1 MLENVHWLGH
11 DSFRI
16 DGSSTLYVDPW
27 KLPAGQPP
35 ADAILVTHEHYD
47 HLSAGDIAKVAGPGT
62 VVVGPPLRHR
72 QVGRRAD
79 FTVQPGRDRRR
90 SGTAMVTAVPAYNVN
105 KFKKP
110 GVVYHPRDEGHVGYI
125 VEMDGVRIYHAG
137 DTDAIPEMR
146 DIDVDVALLPVGG
159 TYTMTAEEAAEAC
172 TMLRAAVVVP
182 MHFGDIVGS
191 EDDARRLKALC
202 GIPVSILE
210 PEKG

>member
-1 MLENVHWLGH
+1 MLEHVHWLGH
-11 DSFRI
+11 DTFRI
-16 DGSSTLYVDPW
+16 DGSSTIYIDPW

-35 ADAILVTHEHYD
+35 ADAILVTHDHYD
-47 HLSAGDIAKVAGPGT
+47 HLSLADIDRVSGPGT
-62 VVVGPPLRHR
+62 VIVGPPC
-72 QVGRRAD
+72 VTGKIGRRAA
-79 FTVQPGRDRRR
+79 FTAQPGQIVDA
-90 SGTAMVTAVPAYNVN
+90 GTAKVTVVPAYNVN

-110 GVVYHPRDEGHVGYI
+110 GVVYHPRGECHVGYI

-146 DIDVDVALLPVGG
+146 DIEVDVALLPVGG

-172 TMLRAAVVVP
+172 TMLKAAVVVP

-191 EDDARRLKALC
+191 EDDAWRLKRLC
-202 GIPVSILE
+202 GVPVTILE